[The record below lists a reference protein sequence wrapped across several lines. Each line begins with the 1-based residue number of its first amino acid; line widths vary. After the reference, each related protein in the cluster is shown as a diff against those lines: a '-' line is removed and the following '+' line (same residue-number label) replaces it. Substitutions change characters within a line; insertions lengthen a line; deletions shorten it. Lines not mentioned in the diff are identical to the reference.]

1 MKKVLFLDT
10 THEFLPDNLK
20 NAGFDVDY
28 FSETRAELLQSL
40 AGIYGLVVRSK
51 FKIDREII
59 AAAAE
64 LKFIARAGAGMEN
77 IDVEY
82 AESKGIHCF
91 KSPEGNRDAV
101 GEHALG
107 MLLNLL
113 NHLKKADNEVRNGIW
128 LRAENRGTEISGKT
142 VGIIGYGNM
151 GSAFAEKLS
160 GFSCRVIAYDK
171 YQTSYSDKFVEE
183 IQIED
188 LFRESDIV
196 SLHVPLTEET
206 EYMADADFFSSFN
219 KNIHFIN
226 TSRGA
231 VCNTAA
237 LLDAIDSGKVLSAAL
252 DVLEWE
258 DHSFENFFEKDP
270 PETFKKLVASD
281 RVLLSPHIAGWTH
294 ESNRKHAEVLFEK
307 IMSVS

>member
-28 FSETRAELLQSL
+28 FSGTRVELLQCL
-40 AGIYGLVVRSK
+40 AGIHGLVVRSK

-59 AAAAE
+59 DAATK

-77 IDVEY
+77 IEVEY
-82 AESKGIHCF
+82 AESKGIQCF

-107 MLLNLL
+107 MLLDLM
-113 NHLKKADNEVRNGIW
+113 NHLKKADAEVRNGIW
-128 LRAENRGTEISGKT
+128 LRAENRGTEINGKT
-142 VGIIGYGNM
+142 LGIIGYGNM

-171 YQTSYSDKFVEE
+171 YKTDYSDTFVVEM
-183 IQIED
+183 QMED
-188 LFRESDIV
+188 LYRECDIV

-206 EYMADADFFSSFN
+206 EFMANAAFFNAFK
-219 KNIHFIN
+219 KNIYFIN

-231 VCNTAA
+231 VCDTNA
-237 LLDAIDSGKVLSAAL
+237 LLEAIDSGKVFSAAL

-258 DHSFENFFEKDP
+258 DHSFENFFEKEL

-281 RVLLSPHIAGWTH
+281 RVLLTPHIAGWTH
-294 ESNRKHAEVLFEK
+294 ESNRKHAVVLFEK
-307 IMSVS
+307 IMKVS